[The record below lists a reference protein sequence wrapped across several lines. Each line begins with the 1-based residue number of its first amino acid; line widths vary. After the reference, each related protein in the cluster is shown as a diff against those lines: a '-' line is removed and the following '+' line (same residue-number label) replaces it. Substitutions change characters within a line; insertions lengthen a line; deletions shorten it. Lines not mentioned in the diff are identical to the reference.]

1 MTKNIVNIK
10 DVINIDDLLFLS
22 SFIDY
27 CKDNGIR
34 NMDKDI
40 LERLHKEKL
49 VFPALKVYK
58 GVAEFRKIYTEMSGE
73 NDWRFIYPDDIKKF
87 KIIKKDK
94 KKYYSTAGISMS
106 MIEEYKKAKR
116 IEDPSEH
123 NFKPWKTKTYAEF
136 YTSYKKLQ
144 NQYEFIYDK
153 KQILAIKIALPYLNW
168 VNRLSLSE
176 NNIMYKHIRERI
188 NSLYVFLNF
197 YSQLEQ
203 FNKKAAEMRSDK
215 ISDLNKNYPDKKAK
229 KIEWT
234 DFYNIDFRGQLKKI
248 AEKIMEENK
257 MTVEYILKW
266 RSFLAEKSL
275 ISEACRSKK
284 IKRNYLKGMAE
295 KNLIDAEDVN
305 WMIHIINTFLFF
317 LTRKDE
323 DVKQV
328 LGDYSSK
335 MCVICGSNFIPNK
348 ENQVTCGSPYCV
360 RQHKNQLKREKR
372 LREK

>member
-1 MTKNIVNIK
+1 MTKNIANIK
-10 DVINIDDLLFLS
+10 EVINIDDLLFLS

-34 NMDKDI
+34 NIDKDT
-40 LERLHKEKL
+40 LERLHKEKI

-73 NDWRFIYPDDIKKF
+73 KDWRFIYPDDIKKF
-87 KIIKKDK
+87 KVIKKDK
-94 KKYYSTAGISMS
+94 KKYYSTAGISVS
-106 MIEEYKKAKR
+106 MIEEYKKVKR

-123 NFKPWKTKTYAEF
+123 SFKPWKTKTYAEF

-153 KQILAIKIALPYLNW
+153 KQILAIKIALPYLSW
-168 VNRLSLSE
+168 VNKLSLSE
-176 NNIMYKHIRERI
+176 KNRMYKHIRERI
-188 NSLYVFLNF
+188 HSLYVFLSF
-197 YSQLEQ
+197 YSKLEQ
-203 FNKKAAEMRSDK
+203 FNKKAAEMRANK

-229 KIEWT
+229 KSEWV
-234 DFYNIDFRGQLKKI
+234 DFYNIEYVGRLKKI

-257 MTVEYILKW
+257 TTIEYILKW

-275 ISEACRSKK
+275 INEACRSRK
-284 IKRNYLKGMAE
+284 IKRNYLKGITE
-295 KNLIDAEDVN
+295 RNLIDAEDVN
-305 WMIHIINTFLFF
+305 WMIYIINTFLYF
-317 LTRKDE
+317 LTRKGE

-335 MCVICGSNFIPNK
+335 ICVICSSNFISTK

-360 RQHKNQLKREKR
+360 KEHKNQLKRENR
-372 LREK
+372 LRGK